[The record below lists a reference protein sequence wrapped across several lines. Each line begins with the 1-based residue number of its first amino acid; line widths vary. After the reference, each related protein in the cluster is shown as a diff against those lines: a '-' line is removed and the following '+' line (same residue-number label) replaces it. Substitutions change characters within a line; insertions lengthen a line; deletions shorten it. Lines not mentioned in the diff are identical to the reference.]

1 MPILSDTT
9 TSKPELKP
17 QPSRSKLKDT
27 RYSDLLKY
35 SILKSASFR
44 GWKRDIAWSYLEE
57 NACLRVLDRTK
68 LDFSGTIT
76 NTTAELNYLACG
88 VHWPI
93 KTIAWLID
101 LIRLSKYDSL
111 LVVAWFFISTKSDV
125 TRWINGIVSCSNTLG
140 TFISITGKVT
150 EAARAWTLS
159 SSSTAWNGT
168 ASVQTWPRRSRTSG
182 TRRVSPTSHCTA
194 KVSFSVHTI
203 SLK

>member
-27 RYSDLLKY
+27 RYRDLLKY

-57 NACLRVLDRTK
+57 NACLRVLDRAK
-68 LDFSGTIT
+68 LGFPGTIT
-76 NTTAELNYLACG
+76 NTTAELNYLSCG
-88 VHWPI
+88 VYWPM
-93 KTIAWLID
+93 KTITHS
-101 LIRLSKYDSL
+101 RLSNTTVYLWWPD
-111 LVVAWFFISTKSDV
+111 FFISTKSDV
-125 TRWINGIVSCSNTLG
+125 TRWINVIVSCSNTLG